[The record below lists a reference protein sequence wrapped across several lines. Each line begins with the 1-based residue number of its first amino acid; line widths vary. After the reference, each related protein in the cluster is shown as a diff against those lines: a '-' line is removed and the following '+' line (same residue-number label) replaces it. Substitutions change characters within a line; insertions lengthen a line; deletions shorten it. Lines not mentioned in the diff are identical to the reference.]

1 MAVGDSMELVH
12 KGRDISEVEIKELCS
27 WCHLCAEHQEMAWC
41 GKEKEGKENGYRKTL
56 LEISKEGVDGAHSF
70 FISFIIRHLL
80 STVWH
85 CECSDV

>member
-1 MAVGDSMELVH
+1 
-12 KGRDISEVEIKELCS
+12 
-27 WCHLCAEHQEMAWC
+27 MAWC
-41 GKEKEGKENGYRKTL
+41 GKEKEGKKNGYRKTL

>member
-27 WCHLCAEHQEMAWC
+27 WCHLCAEHQERAWW
-41 GKEKEGKENGYRKTL
+41 GKAKEGRRLGTGRL

-70 FISFIIRHLL
+70 FH
-80 STVWH
+80 
-85 CECSDV
+85 